1 VKAAATALTSETS
14 AGGKMNLQ
22 KELLRNVQFV
32 FSTLSCSA
40 RAQMTDLPFPKN
52 LVIDEGNVLI

>member
-1 VKAAATALTSETS
+1 
-14 AGGKMNLQ
+14 MNLQ

-52 LVIDEGNVLI
+52 LVIDEGNTHMYSYCNARSAM